1 MSVELG
7 ECCDILIG
15 CPPKNHPQLSKCLS
29 GSSCALLTKGEVT
42 GIPRISRCV
51 FAQDFLPVNHPE
63 QVWINPNGC
72 FYPVKFILPQQM
84 LHQEEQLPFSLEKP
98 QFSSLK
104 AFCLLDEGLFRVL
117 GLTRSSVCK

>member
-1 MSVELG
+1 MTFS
-7 ECCDILIG
+7 
-15 CPPKNHPQLSKCLS
+15 QAAKCLS

-63 QVWINPNGC
+63 QVWINPIGC